1 MKAKR
6 IITALLSLSM
16 LAGTVV
22 TTTSAANTT
31 GTGSTSK
38 TATTAQT
45 EETEKKT
52 LSHDDYL
59 NEEGDPIY
67 DYMNGGY
74 DDPEQKIA
82 TMGLVYETDRYQLY
96 YEFYTGEVMCKDVV
110 TGQMLWSNPYDL
122 AGSSSLA
129 AAATKQRLLSQIML
143 TYQFNGSSYTMI
155 SYNDAA
161 DKNQIKFK
169 KIKNGIR
176 VEYTMGDEIT
186 KRLVPRLIDATR
198 YEELIASKIPKSDAI
213 AYARM
218 GCKMIYDNDDDG
230 GFYLYYDITDPSYT
244 ERKILEIID
253 QFPYAERGAFYV
265 LDPDISS
272 KRLAQLESYVIKY
285 APNYTYDEL
294 DYDHELTGY
303 VSKDE
308 NPPLFRMALEYTIT
322 DTGLEVRLPAN
333 GIRFDESTYQLTSIS
348 VLPWMGA
355 GRSGTTESPVTG
367 YTFIPDGSGSLIRFE
382 DVSGEVYNV
391 SGQMYGPDFA
401 YHEISGQHAETMRF
415 PVYGVIEDTTKLE
428 TSVVNG
434 TIVREKVAYSRG
446 YCAIIT
452 EGDTMA
458 SLMSTHGGNTH
469 MYNSVYPSFNPRPYD
484 SYNLADSISIGKDA
498 TWTVT
503 SSRKYNGSYR
513 IKYIML
519 LNEADATSAG
529 LKSGE
534 YYDASYVGMAKAY
547 QDYLVGNGTLTR
559 LTNDDVEK
567 DIPLYIE
574 SFGSIKTSD
583 RFLTIPITVDT
594 PLTTFEDVTTMYNEL
609 SDEGITNINFRL
621 RGFAN
626 GGMKSTVPAK
636 LKWVKA
642 VGGADGFSDL
652 VSYSKEKGFGVYPD
666 FDFAYINDQERFD
679 GLNLKRDAVRTI
691 DNRYTSKRYYDAA
704 SQTFENDFALA
715 LSPSVYEYFY
725 EKLNREYSKYEP
737 TGISVSTL
745 GSDLNSDFDQD
756 DPYNREDSK
765 NFTNALLSRLGED
778 GYKVM
783 IDAGNAYTFPY
794 ADYILNMATESSKYM
809 KASESI
815 PFIGM
820 VLHGYI
826 QTAGTALNMEGD
838 IETAVLRAIE
848 NGSGLYFILSY
859 RNTEM
864 LKEDS
869 AYSSYYSVGYDTWK
883 SDVIK
888 YYNMLN
894 ENLADLQTS
903 LIVDHEFIPGARI
916 PDEDEVAAD
925 AEQKVID
932 DEAAKAESEEQARL
946 AELERL
952 RQERRAALG
961 LPAAETPAASTDDD
975 TDSGDNSTDNTT
987 TGGTD
992 SASNEVEIIAGLD
1005 SDPKYYTVSGTVV
1018 RVEYENGASFILNYN
1033 SFDIKAEYNGQ
1044 TYEVGALSFIRV
1056 N

>member
-1 MKAKR
+1 MNFKR

-16 LAGTVV
+16 LAGSGITSASAAKTAASS
-22 TTTSAANTT
+22 TTTA
-31 GTGSTSK
+31 
-38 TATTAQT
+38 T
-45 EETEKKT
+45 EETETKR
-52 LSHDDYL
+52 LSHDDYVDEDG
-59 NEEGDPIY
+59 NPIY
-67 DYMNGGY
+67 SYMTAGY
-74 DDPEQKIA
+74 DEPEQKIA
-82 TMGLVYETDRYQLY
+82 TMDLVYQTDRYELY
-96 YEFYTGEVMCKDVV
+96 YEYYTGEVMCKDRL
-110 TGQMLWSNPYDL
+110 TGQMLWSNPYDVS
-122 AGSSSLA
+122 GTSSLA
-129 AAATKQRLLSQIML
+129 ATATKQRLLSQIIL
-143 TYQFNGSSYTMI
+143 TYQLNGTTYTML
-155 SYNDAA
+155 SYNEAA

-198 YEELIASKIPKSDAI
+198 YEEQIASKIPKSNLK
-213 AYARM
+213 AYERM
-218 GCKMIYDNDDDG
+218 GCKMIYEGDSDG

-244 ERKILEIID
+244 ERKVLEIIE
-253 QFPYAERGAFYV
+253 QFPYAEKGAFYV
-265 LDPDISS
+265 LDPETSTKELGI
-272 KRLAQLESYVIKY
+272 LEDYVIKY

-294 DYDHELTGY
+294 EYDHDLTGY
-303 VSKDE
+303 VSTDE
-308 NPPLFRMALEYTIT
+308 NPPLFRMALEYTIG
-322 DTGLEVRLPAN
+322 DNGLDVRLPAN

-355 GRSGTTESPVTG
+355 GRSGTTESPLTG

-382 DVSGEVYNV
+382 DVRGEVYNI
-391 SGQMYGPDFA
+391 SGQMYGSDFA

-415 PVYGVIEDTTKLE
+415 PVYGVIEDTTKIK
-428 TSVVNG
+428 SSIVNG
-434 TIVREKVAYSRG
+434 SIVREKVTYSRG

-458 SLMSTHGGNTH
+458 SLMSSHGGNTH
-469 MYNSVYPSFNPRPYD
+469 MYNTVYPSFNPRPYD

-503 SSRKYNGSYR
+503 SSRKYTGSYR
-513 IKYIML
+513 ISYIML
-519 LNEADATSAG
+519 INESDATTAG
-529 LKSGE
+529 LKEGE

-559 LTNDDVEK
+559 LTEDDVED

-594 PLTTFEDVTTMYNEL
+594 ALTTFEDITTMYNEL

-636 LKWVKA
+636 LKWVEE
-642 VGGADGFSDL
+642 VGGSEGFSEL
-652 VSYSKEKGFGVYPD
+652 VAYSKEKGFGVYPD
-666 FDFAYINDQERFD
+666 FDFAYINDQQTFD
-679 GLNLKRDAVRTI
+679 GLSLKKHAVRTI
-691 DNRYTSKRYYDAA
+691 DDRYTSKRYYDAA

-715 LSPSVYEYFY
+715 LSPSVYDYFY

-737 TGISVSTL
+737 TGISVGTL

-765 NFTNALLSRLGED
+765 NFTNSLLETLGED

-783 IDAGNAYTFPY
+783 VDSGNAYTFPY
-794 ADYILNMATESSKYM
+794 VDYILNMATESSKYM

-864 LKEDS
+864 LKEDKT
-869 AYSSYYSVGYDTWK
+869 YSSYYSVGYDTWK
-883 SDVIK
+883 EDVIE
-888 YYNMLN
+888 YYTVLN
-894 ENLADLQTS
+894 DSLADLQTS
-903 LIVDHEFIPGARI
+903 LIVDHEFITGARI

-925 AEQKVID
+925 NAQKVID
-932 DEAAKAESEEQARL
+932 DQIAAEEAAEQARL
-946 AELERL
+946 DELEKL
-952 RQERRAALG
+952 REEKRAELG
-961 LPAAETPAASTDDD
+961 LPAAENTNKGSTSDDD
-975 TDSGDNSTDNTT
+975 EDYDETEDTGDD
-987 TGGTD
+987 
-992 SASNEVEIIAGLD
+992 ASSDATEGDEVEIIAGLD

-1018 RVEYENGASFILNYN
+1018 KVVYEGGATFILNYN
-1033 SFDIKAEYNGQ
+1033 SFDIKAECDGKL
-1044 TYEVGALSFIRV
+1044 YEIDALGFIRI

>member
-22 TTTSAANTT
+22 TTTSAA
-31 GTGSTSK
+31 
-38 TATTAQT
+38 TATGASSNKKPGTTVT
-45 EETEKKT
+45 EETEKKK
-52 LSHDDYL
+52 LSHADYVDD
-59 NEEGDPIY
+59 EGDPIY
-67 DYMNGGY
+67 DYINGGY
-74 DDPEQKIA
+74 DEPDQKVA
-82 TMGLVYETDRYQLY
+82 TMDLVYETGRYELY
-96 YEFYTGEVMCKDVV
+96 YEYYTGEVMCKDKV
-110 TGQMLWSNPYDL
+110 TGQMLWSNPYDVS
-122 AGSSSLA
+122 GSSSLA
-129 AAATKQRLLSQIML
+129 ATSTKQRLLSQIML
-143 TYQFNGSSYTMI
+143 TYQFNGSTFSMV
-155 SYNDAA
+155 SFNDAA
-161 DKNQIKFK
+161 SKNQIKFK

-176 VEYTMGDEIT
+176 VEYTLGDEIT
-186 KRLVPRLIDATR
+186 KRLVPRLIDAER
-198 YEELIASKIPKSDAI
+198 YEKLIASKIPKSDLK
-213 AYARM
+213 AYERM
-218 GCKMIYDNDDDG
+218 GCKMIYENDADG
-230 GFYLYYDITDPSYT
+230 GFYLYYDISDPSYT

-253 QFPYAERGAFYV
+253 QFPYAEKKPFYV
-265 LDPDISS
+265 LDPTTST
-272 KRLAQLESYVIKY
+272 KELAKLESYVIKY

-294 DYDHELTGY
+294 EYDHDLTGY

-308 NPPLFRMALEYTIT
+308 NPPLFRMALEYTIS

-333 GIRFDESTYQLTSIS
+333 GIRFDESTYQLTSVS

-355 GRSGTTESPVTG
+355 GRSGTTESPMTG

-382 DVSGEVYNV
+382 DVANEVYNV
-391 SGQMYGPDFA
+391 SGQMYGSDFA
-401 YHEISGQHAETMRF
+401 YHEISGQHAETMRY
-415 PVYGVIEDTTKLE
+415 PVYGVIEDKEKLK
-428 TSVVNG
+428 TSIVNG
-434 TIVREKVAYSRG
+434 SIVREKVKFSQG

-458 SLMSTHGGNTH
+458 SLMSTHGGTTH
-469 MYNSVYPSFNPRPYD
+469 MYNSVYPSFNPRPFD

-503 SSRKYNGSYR
+503 SSRKYTGSYR
-513 IKYIML
+513 IKYVML
-519 LNEADATSAG
+519 LNEAEATAAG

-534 YYDASYVGMAKAY
+534 FYEATYVGMAKAY

-559 LTNDDVEK
+559 LTKDDVED

-574 SFGSIKTSD
+574 SFGSIKTAD

-609 SDEGITNINFRL
+609 SDEGISNINFRL

-636 LKWVKA
+636 LNWVKA
-642 VGGADGFSDL
+642 VGGSDGFRDL

-666 FDFAYINDQERFD
+666 FDFAYINDQQSFD
-679 GLNLKRDAVRTI
+679 GLNLKRHAVRTI
-691 DNRYTSKRYYDAA
+691 DNRYTSRRYYDAA

-725 EKLNREYSKYEP
+725 EKLNSEYAKYEP
-737 TGISVSTL
+737 VGISVSTL

-765 NFTNALLSRLGED
+765 NFTSQLLSRLGED

-794 ADYILNMATESSKYM
+794 ADYILNMSTESSKYM

-820 VLHGYI
+820 VLHGFI

-848 NGSGLYFILSY
+848 NGSGLYFTLSY

-864 LKEDS
+864 LKEDK
-869 AYSSYYSVGYDTWK
+869 AYSTYYSVGYDTWK
-883 SDVIK
+883 PDVIK
-888 YYNMLN
+888 YYNILN

-903 LIVDHEFIPGARI
+903 LIVDHEFIPGARV
-916 PDEDEVAAD
+916 PDEDEIAAD
-925 AEQKVID
+925 AAQKVID
-932 DEAAKAESEEQARL
+932 DEIAKAQAEEAARL
-946 AELERL
+946 AELARL
-952 RQERRAALG
+952 REEKRQALG
-961 LPAAETPAASTDDD
+961 LPAATVTNNSNNSDEDYDESED
-975 TDSGDNSTDNTT
+975 TGEDGATVV
-987 TGGTD
+987 
-992 SASNEVEIIAGLD
+992 AEEVTIIPELNCD
-1005 SDPKYYTVSGTVV
+1005 TKYYTVSGTVV
-1018 RVEYENGASFILNYN
+1018 KVEYENGATFILNYN
-1033 SFDIKAEYNGQ
+1033 SFDIKAVYDGK
-1044 TYEVGALSFIRV
+1044 TVDVGALGFIRV